1 MKALKAYLRWAIING
16 IFAGL
21 LIAGLSYGIEG
32 AKNVGLLLVW
42 MGAAISP
49 FLLSKDAV
57 DLYNIKKIV
66 VVNRWLDHIFDTLV
80 VAYLVWNSYFI
91 SGIAYGLALLFI
103 IVFRGRLDESRKK
116 GVECYKAWVERE
128 LQEIKERKEATE
140 Q

>member
-42 MGAAISP
+42 MRAAIST

-57 DLYNIKKIV
+57 DLYNSNLYNSKKIV
-66 VVNRWLDHIFDTLV
+66 AVNRWLDHIFNILV

-91 SGIAYGLALLFI
+91 SGIAYGLAILFI
-103 IVFRGRLDESRKK
+103 IVFRERLDESRKE
-116 GVECYKAWVERE
+116 GER
-128 LQEIKERKEATE
+128 RGWRATRR
-140 Q
+140 